1 MLWGR
6 DWDAEATGVKQIRK
20 TRLAGM
26 AIVTAI
32 VLLAAAFGYRFM
44 LDGSSLPPEF
54 ASGNGR
60 IEATEVD
67 IATKLAGRLQS
78 VNVREGDMVKAGQI
92 VAQMDVADLNAQLD
106 EAKARLRQA
115 EESRRYA
122 QAVVTQRQSEL
133 KYARVEL
140 QRMQKL
146 VAQGHVSKES
156 VDRAQTSA
164 SSATAAL
171 RAAQVQVVSAE
182 AGIKAAQATVQRIR
196 TSIADSRLKTPIGG
210 RVVYRLAQPGEVLG
224 AGGKV
229 LTVLDISDVYMT
241 IFLPTRQAGRVTVGS
256 DARIIL
262 DAAPH
267 YVIPAKVSFV
277 AAAAQFTPKT
287 VETRTEREK
296 LMFRVKIRID
306 PALLEAHRERVKT
319 GLPGEAYVRLD
330 SNTPWPQRL
339 KLQQANE

>member
-1 MLWGR
+1 MKKIQKR
-6 DWDAEATGVKQIRK
+6 
-20 TRLAGM
+20 RLAGI
-26 AIVTAI
+26 AIVAAVI
-32 VLLAAAFGYRFM
+32 LLAAALGYRFV
-44 LDGSSLPPEF
+44 LNGNGLPPEF

-67 IATKLAGRLQS
+67 IATKFAGRLQS
-78 VNVREGDMVKAGQI
+78 VNVREGAMVETGQV
-92 VAQMDVADLNAQLD
+92 VAQMDVADLQAQLS
-106 EAKARLRQA
+106 EAKAKLRQA

-171 RAAQVQVVSAE
+171 RAAQVQVASAE
-182 AGIKAAQATVQRIR
+182 AGIKAAQATVQRIQ
-196 TSIADSRLKTPIGG
+196 TSIADSQLKTPIGG
-210 RVVYRLAQPGEVLG
+210 RVLYRLAEPGEVLG

-241 IFLPTRQAGRVTVGS
+241 IFLPTSQAGLVAVGS

-277 AAAAQFTPKT
+277 AAEAQFTPKT

-306 PALLEAHRERVKT
+306 PALLEAYRNRVKT

-330 SNTPWPQRL
+330 SHTPWPQW
-339 KLQQANE
+339 LQVKQTNG